1 LTGRAGDAAKREDRM
16 GFWSV
21 VAIGIGGMVGGGI
34 FAVLGLAVQLSG
46 GGTPVAFA
54 MAGAVALLTAYSYAR
69 LSAAYPSQGG
79 TVEFLN
85 RAFGPG
91 LITGGLNV
99 LLWQSY
105 VIMLSLYAYAFGSYG
120 ASYFPPEHHD
130 LARHLLASAAVIVL
144 TAMNAAG
151 ADIVGRS
158 ERLIVAL
165 KIAILVFFLAVS
177 LWTVDPRQLA
187 PDTWTDPLRLV
198 AGGMLIFV
206 AYEGFELIANTA
218 ADVSRPRIILPRAY
232 FVSVL
237 FVAALYVLISMA
249 VVGNLSLDQIVS
261 ARDYALAE
269 AARPVLGHA
278 GFALIVAA
286 ALLSTGSAINATL
299 YGAARLS
306 YVIAKEGELPRVF
319 ERRLWRQPIE
329 GLLLTAAL
337 TLVVANAVDLSG
349 IAMMGSAGFLV
360 IFAVVNVANLRLR
373 RETQAR
379 PALAAAA
386 AAACVAALAMLLW
399 QAAEDTPGRLWFP
412 VLMVISA
419 FFIEAAYRRWSGRP
433 LLPLADLEERGDGGL
448 P

>member
-1 LTGRAGDAAKREDRM
+1 M

-46 GGTPVAFA
+46 GGTPIAFA

-69 LSAAYPSQGG
+69 LSATYPSQGG

-91 LITGGLNV
+91 LVTGGLNV

-120 ASYFPPEHHD
+120 ASYFPAEHHE

-165 KIAILVFFLAVS
+165 KVAILIFFLAVS
-177 LWTVDPRQLA
+177 LWTVDPLQLA
-187 PDTWTDPLRLV
+187 PDTWSDPVRLI

-218 ADVSRPRIILPRAY
+218 ADVRRPKTILPRAY

-237 FVAALYVLISMA
+237 FVAALYVLISVA
-249 VVGNLSLDQIVS
+249 VVGNLSLDRIAS

-269 AARPVLGHA
+269 AARPMLGQA

-319 ERRLWRQPIE
+319 EKRLWRQPIE
-329 GLLLTAAL
+329 GLLLTSAL

-373 RETQAR
+373 SKTGAR
-379 PALAAAA
+379 PTLAVAG
-386 AAACVAALAMLLW
+386 AAACLAALAMLLW
-399 QAAEDTPGRLWFP
+399 QASSDAPGQLWFP
-412 VLMVISA
+412 VLMLVAA
-419 FFIEAAYRRWSGRP
+419 FAIEAIYRRWSGKP
-433 LLPLADLEERGDGGL
+433 LLPAADTGQ